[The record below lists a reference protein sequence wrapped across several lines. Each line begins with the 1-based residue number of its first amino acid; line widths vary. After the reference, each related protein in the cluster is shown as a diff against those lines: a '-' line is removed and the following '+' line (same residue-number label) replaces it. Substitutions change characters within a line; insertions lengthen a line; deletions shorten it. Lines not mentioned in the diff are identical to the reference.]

1 MPNII
6 IIAYFEEKYN
16 IPTDYCF
23 VPTVLLLFYAAIW
36 APILNILLN
45 NMALSD
51 IRPHEYHPERYD

>member
-16 IPTDYCF
+16 IPTDYC
-23 VPTVLLLFYAAIW
+23 LLLFCAAIW

>member
-23 VPTVLLLFYAAIW
+23 VAVLLLFCAAIL